1 MKKICRDSAESSNLS
16 KSQRCLARGC
26 LWGWIITLIVLA
38 IVMLVLFFIF
48 QQYSNSNFSCF
59 SFATSG
65 PCAFLYS
72 AIGLGAGGLIL
83 IGLWLMLVFCGKL
96 YWFCNTI

>member
-48 QQYSNSNFSCF
+48 QQYSSNSSCF

-72 AIGLGAGGLIL
+72 AIGLGAGGLLL